1 MAGQVSLK
9 SIAEACSLSVSTVSQ
24 ILNDKPNNFS
34 SEETKR
40 RVREAARK
48 LGYRTNF
55 GYKLMRGQET
65 RTFAILTSMQHMK
78 TEEHIRELVINL
90 MSELNQRGYASYFS
104 PMGNN
109 LQENLDGIRDFM
121 VRGVEHFIIL
131 GTPVGYL
138 EIEKLIGDSG
148 KRLISTSPS
157 FKRYLTVDVIDG
169 AAQIFRFLHGKAG
182 DGFRF
187 LALSLNGSPQHD
199 IRFRSLMKVFP
210 GLSEEELV
218 RRYCRYMTGVPYET
232 HPDKFSDMA
241 FRSARLEMEKLFREE
256 PGVRA
261 VCCQNDIFALGAAAY
276 LVESGRIIGKDV
288 LLGGFNN
295 DFGVRNSPFPISS
308 VDHGWSE
315 RSGLLIDAALAQGE
329 CHTVLKPIV
338 YIREYQSIG
347 KEQ

>member
-34 SEETKR
+34 SEETKQ
-40 RVREAARK
+40 RVRETARK

-65 RTFAILTSMQHMK
+65 KTFAILTSMQHMK

-109 LQENLDGIRDFM
+109 LQENLDGIRDFL

-131 GTPVGYL
+131 GTPVGFQ
-138 EIEKLIGDSG
+138 EIEKLIEDSG
-148 KRLISTSPS
+148 KLLISTSPS

-187 LALSLNGSPQHD
+187 LALSLNGKPQHD

-210 GLSEEELV
+210 DLSEEEIV
-218 RRYCRYMTGVPYET
+218 RRYCRYIEGTPYET
-232 HPDKFSDMA
+232 DPNHFSDIAFQITRKAMA
-241 FRSARLEMEKLFREE
+241 DLFRRE
-256 PGVRA
+256 PDVRA
-261 VCCQNDIFALGAAAY
+261 VCCQNDVFALGAAAC

-315 RSGLLIDAALAQGE
+315 RSGLLIDAALASGG
-329 CHTVLKPIV
+329 CRTVLKPLV
-338 YIREYQSIG
+338 YIREY
-347 KEQ
+347 